1 MNPVSNILFATYMS
15 AAMLFTSAAQA
26 MEIRQFD
33 KMAGSDQGLN
43 PFVSSSG

>member
-1 MNPVSNILFATYMS
+1 MDPANKILVATYMS

-33 KMAGSDQGLN
+33 KMTGSDQGLY